1 LTKAVFCPCRVS
13 LFLLTALV
21 SFAQA
26 AEIDST
32 TKSRD
37 NLVLLPI
44 VSYSPETKLA
54 LGVFGAYYF
63 RSEHAPDSIPPSA
76 ARATLAYTT
85 RKQFL
90 VQLSPD
96 LYFDNARW
104 KVSAELSFA
113 QFADKF
119 YGIGNATPN
128 IAEEEYS
135 ADRIR
140 AILKMQRTLVERAR
154 AGILLDYEHQ
164 RLRETKAGGIL
175 ATQNINGTFGGSIVG
190 YGVVATFDSRDNV
203 FSSSSGAFIE
213 GTATLYPRT
222 LGSDFEFGAYTIDAR
237 GFLAVADAQVIAVQ
251 AYGRFSSGA
260 PPFQRLAALG
270 GSYRMRGLYE
280 GRFRDQHMIELQG
293 EYRFPLVARF
303 GLAGFVGTGD
313 VASAASAFRVSE
325 MKYSV
330 GAGLRYSISPQ
341 DKVNIR
347 LDVAFASKSSS
358 GVYFTIEEAF

>member
-1 LTKAVFCPCRVS
+1 
-13 LFLLTALV
+13 LLTTLV

-26 AEIDST
+26 AEVDST

-63 RSEHAPDSIPPSA
+63 RESDAPVSVPPSA

-90 VQLSPD
+90 AQFSPD
-96 LYFDNARW
+96 VYFDDARW
-104 KVSAELSFA
+104 KISAELSFA

-154 AGILLDYEHQ
+154 AGIVLDYEHH
-164 RLRETKAGGIL
+164 RMRETKAGGIL
-175 ATQNINGTFGGSIVG
+175 ATQNINGTIGGSIVG
-190 YGVVATFDSRDNV
+190 YGAVATFDSRDNV

-237 GFLAVADAQVIAVQ
+237 GFLALADAQVVALQ

-280 GRFRDQHMIELQG
+280 GRFRDKHMIELQG
-293 EYRFPLVARF
+293 EYRFPLAARF
-303 GLAGFVGTGD
+303 GLVGFVGTGD
-313 VASAASAFRVSE
+313 VGSAATTFRLSE

-358 GVYFTIEEAF
+358 GVYLTIEEAF